1 MSGERVEHSREVYGI
16 GAGKYHRCIV
26 VQRDPV
32 YKQQLCLRSILVASR
47 EELVACR
54 KRFTRM
60 TKRSADDCT
69 PTQGTKKVREEFNS
83 YGYGAYGYGQQ
94 VATPYGHD
102 ETGMMQGVMGPGTGG
117 GGSCG
122 SSGGAYNAR
131 YHFQAAQNAGFDTGS
146 EDHQPRTVYVGNLDP
161 SITEDFI
168 TTLFGQ
174 IGAVTKTKV
183 IFDGTNDPYA
193 FVEFADHY
201 TAAQALQAMNK
212 RVLLEKE
219 MKVNWATEPGS
230 QAKVD
235 TSKHFHVFVGDL
247 SPEVDNKALKD
258 AFAPFGEVSDA
269 KVIRDATTLKS
280 KGYGFVSYPK
290 REEAERAIE
299 QMNGQWLGRRTI
311 RTNWATRKP
320 TGTGAGD
327 GQYGRTEL
335 NYDDVYNQTGPD
347 NTSVYVGNVS
357 ASANDEDLRAAF
369 DKFGR
374 ILEVRI
380 FKSQGYAFVRFDKKD
395 SACNAIC
402 KMNGQELCGQN
413 IKCSWGRTPEANAY
427 NQAQAYANY
436 GGYGAYG
443 YGNGASGGPGGSAA
457 AQQQYWNYYQQYY
470 SNPQLVQQQWQSYWQ
485 QQQPQGGNQ

>member
-1 MSGERVEHSREVYGI
+1 MV
-16 GAGKYHRCIV
+16 
-26 VQRDPV
+26 
-32 YKQQLCLRSILVASR
+32 
-47 EELVACR
+47 
-54 KRFTRM
+54 KRG
-60 TKRSADDCT
+60 ADDCILI
-69 PTQGTKKVREEFNS
+69 QATKKVREEFNS

-117 GGSCG
+117 GGSCT

-327 GQYGRTEL
+327 GQYGRSEL

-347 NTSVYVGNVS
+347 NTSVYVGNVNS
-357 ASANDEDLRAAF
+357 NANDEDLRAAF

-413 IKCSWGRTPEANAY
+413 IKCSWGRTPEV
-427 NQAQAYANY
+427 
-436 GGYGAYG
+436 
-443 YGNGASGGPGGSAA
+443 S
-457 AQQQYWNYYQQYY
+457 
-470 SNPQLVQQQWQSYWQ
+470 
-485 QQQPQGGNQ
+485 